1 MIPKSRSQPHNKP
14 GGLPLRDTEGRPSLL
29 PIIGI
34 PMSDLS
40 IELHWQRTTPV
51 FATGTYSNSHIV
63 QMNRLHEI
71 DVDSAP
77 DWGGDPA
84 HTNPEQ
90 ALASALSSCHM
101 MTFLALAAKAG
112 WPVAS
117 YHDYAEAHL
126 GKNLKGQMSV
136 TRIDLHPVVRF
147 DTGFAVKDE
156 DLAQMQDRAHRYCF
170 IANTLVESVEI
181 NIR

>member
-1 MIPKSRSQPHNKP
+1 MIPKSRLQPHNTP

-29 PIIGI
+29 TIIGI

-90 ALASALSSCHM
+90 ALASALSNCHM
-101 MTFLALAAKAG
+101 MTFLAMAAKAG

-117 YHDYAEAHL
+117 YHDYAEAHM
-126 GKNLKGQMSV
+126 GKNPKSQMSV

-147 DTGFAVKDE
+147 DAGFAVKDE

-170 IANTLVESVEI
+170 IANTLAESVEI